1 MAPVTMRMVA
11 VFWESV
17 QGTPGAL
24 LWGFRGIEREAGV
37 KEVPGYNL
45 LRVERRIVKK
55 HMAGEL

>member
-1 MAPVTMRMVA
+1 MRMVA